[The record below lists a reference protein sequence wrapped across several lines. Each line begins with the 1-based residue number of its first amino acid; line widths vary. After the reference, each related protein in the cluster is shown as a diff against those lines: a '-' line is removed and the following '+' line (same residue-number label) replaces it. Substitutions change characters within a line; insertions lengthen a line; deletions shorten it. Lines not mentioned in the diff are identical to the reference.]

1 MQRIGVF
8 VCHCGTNIAATVDVK
23 KVVDVISKEPGVV
36 HAEDYQYM
44 CSETGQQK
52 VIDAIQN
59 EHLTGVVIDRFG
71 RDVMLLPVDE
81 HHFSVSVKVEVSP
94 QFFGWV
100 CGLGKG
106 VRIVSPAAVVEQM
119 GEYVKEIANM
129 Y

>member
-1 MQRIGVF
+1 MNTTPLAEL
-8 VCHCGTNIAATVDVK
+8 CNIAAECTTVGILQKMVLSKARDTSIA
-23 KVVDVISKEPGVV
+23 KVV
-36 HAEDYQYM
+36 
-44 CSETGQQK
+44 
-52 VIDAIQN
+52 
-59 EHLTGVVIDRFG
+59 LTPRRIG

-119 GEYVKEIANM
+119 GKYVKEIANL

>member
-1 MQRIGVF
+1 M
-8 VCHCGTNIAATVDVK
+8 TNNKNAGY
-23 KVVDVISKEPGVV
+23 KVNFTTKTLTMHFS
-36 HAEDYQYM
+36 
-44 CSETGQQK
+44 
-52 VIDAIQN
+52 N
-59 EHLTGVVIDRFG
+59 HLTGVVIDRFG